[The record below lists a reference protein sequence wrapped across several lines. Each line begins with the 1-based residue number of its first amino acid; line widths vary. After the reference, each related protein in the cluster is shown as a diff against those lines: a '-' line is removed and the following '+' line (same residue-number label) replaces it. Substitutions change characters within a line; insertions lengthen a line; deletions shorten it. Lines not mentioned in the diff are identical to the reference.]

1 MKKKLSAAIAL
12 ALALAFLIAF
22 AACEGGEEENT
33 GPVVDP
39 TVTVTET
46 PQTYT
51 MQAEYIDL
59 SGVVGSGLSNAAA
72 GVAMITGNGT
82 QEEKDKGWGEGYYV
96 SQMHAANCRLDFVFT
111 ARAEA
116 GVDKIS
122 VRLSSELGK
131 LTFTPSSLAFF
142 LNGTELQY
150 SVITVTGADTA
161 TPDLTA
167 AVFADYTIPVPS
179 GTKFTEGENTF
190 SILVRENSLRGG
202 GNGSTAGPMVDSV
215 SFTTKAVLT
224 WTDHKDNI
232 EKRDDPSSD
241 L

>member
-1 MKKKLSAAIAL
+1 MRRLSAIFSPSCVHTGFVSTILAVSFFAL
-12 ALALAFLIAF
+12 
-22 AACEGGEEENT
+22 T
-33 GPVVDP
+33 TRPPVLVDP
-39 TVTVTET
+39 
-46 PQTYT
+46 
-51 MQAEYIDL
+51 M
-59 SGVVGSGLSNAAA
+59 
-72 GVAMITGNGT
+72 
-82 QEEKDKGWGEGYYV
+82 
-96 SQMHAANCRLDFVFT
+96 FT
-111 ARAEA
+111 
-116 GVDKIS
+116 IS
-122 VRLSSELGK
+122 TSPFSSFF
-131 LTFTPSSLAFF
+131 TFAFPSASCSFTPSSLAFF

-232 EKRDDPSSD
+232 AKRDDPSSD